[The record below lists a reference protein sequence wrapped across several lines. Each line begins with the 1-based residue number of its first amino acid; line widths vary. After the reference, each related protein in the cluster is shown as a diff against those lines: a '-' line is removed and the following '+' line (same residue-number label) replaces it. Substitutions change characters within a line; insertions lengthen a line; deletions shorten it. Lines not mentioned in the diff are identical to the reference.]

1 MSLELTVLV
10 GLVIVWMLYLF
21 HRQLGA
27 LERQVKA
34 SATNLME
41 IREAIRELELENI
54 DVSLTLIAEKVEETR
69 AACLAAGRADRDLS
83 GKRDAG
89 VSGREAG
96 QSGHYE

>member
-34 SATNLME
+34 SARNLEE
-41 IREAIRELELENI
+41 IREAIRELEFE
-54 DVSLTLIAEKVEETR
+54 DMEVSLTLIAEKVEETR
-69 AACLAAGRADRDLS
+69 TACLAAGHPDRSFS
-83 GKRDAG
+83 GKRDADI
-89 VSGREAG
+89 S
-96 QSGHYE
+96 